1 MDEISLVAE
10 PRRDKGSP
18 ATRRLRAD
26 GRVPGVVYGHG
37 VTPIPVSVD
46 ERALRG
52 ALSTAAG
59 ENALIDLTIGKA
71 HHLALARELQR
82 HPVRQ
87 TVAHVD
93 FLVVRRDEIVAAE
106 VPVALVGE
114 ALAVT
119 RAGGTVEHLLL
130 SVGVRAKPA
139 DIPRAFEVDI
149 SELDIGDAIRLSSVL
164 IPPGVTLEADPE
176 TPVVVGH
183 AARVE
188 VAEAPLEEEEV
199 AIPTEPGAE
208 TPADEA
214 AGS

>member
-1 MDEISLVAE
+1 MEEISLVAE

-18 ATRRLRAD
+18 ATRRLRTK

-52 ALSTAAG
+52 ALSTEAG
-59 ENALIDLTIGKA
+59 ANALIDLTIGKA

-93 FLVVRRDEIVAAE
+93 FIVVRRDEIVSAE
-106 VPVALVGE
+106 VPVMLVGE
-114 ALAVT
+114 ALAVS
-119 RAGGTVEHLLL
+119 RAGGTVEQLLL
-130 SVGVRAKPA
+130 SVDVRAKPA
-139 DIPRAFEVDI
+139 DIPRSFEVDI
-149 SELDIGDAIRLSSVL
+149 TDLDIGDAIRLSTVV
-164 IPPGVTLEADPE
+164 IPPGVTLETDPE
-176 TPVVVGH
+176 SPVVVGH

-188 VAEAPLEEEEV
+188 VVEVSAEEEAAVPVEPGVETPTDEV
-199 AIPTEPGAE
+199 A
-208 TPADEA
+208 
-214 AGS
+214 GS